1 MRTWAVIWI
10 VLSVLLLAFPVGFIA
25 YYIIKYV
32 KKTSSIIQKKVEEI
46 KELDK
51 MRTSILEESTT
62 EGSEQEAFLSD
73 ATETV
78 SDDDTSYQQENSVL
92 LLEIEEDTAMSDDV
106 AETHPV
112 TVEIADKQR
121 KLLEKLKYEALVA
134 KEKGKLEEYEK
145 KLIEWLAI
153 DENNLDLHKLLAD
166 LYFTLGQH
174 KKSLSLLKKII
185 ELDPQDHKAIWQIG
199 ELYLSNG
206 EFETAELLVEKAI
219 SMKPSN
225 PKYHIS
231 LVEVYY
237 NTNRK
242 NDAIQTLEK
251 VLKLRPASV
260 PYLLALADLYSE
272 IGDQESA
279 QKYYFRV
286 LEYEPSNVKAKQKL
300 QNVAL

>member
-10 VLSVLLLAFPVGFIA
+10 VLSVLLLAFPVGFVA

-32 KKTSSIIQKKVEEI
+32 KKTSSLIQKKVEEI

-51 MRTSILEESTT
+51 MRTSILEESAPIDPEDSFLADTQ
-62 EGSEQEAFLSD
+62 ESENTSASPQ
-73 ATETV
+73 
-78 SDDDTSYQQENSVL
+78 DTVL
-92 LLEIEEDTAMSDDV
+92 LLEIEDEQENASGSMV
-106 AETHPV
+106 EHPI
-112 TVEIADKQR
+112 TVEIAEKQR

-166 LYFTLGQH
+166 LYFTLWQH

-260 PYLLALADLYSE
+260 PYILALADLYAE

>member
-1 MRTWAVIWI
+1 

-51 MRTSILEESTT
+51 MRTSILEESIT

-73 ATETV
+73 TTETV
-78 SDDDTSYQQENSVL
+78 SEDASYPQESSVL
-92 LLEIEEDTAMSDDV
+92 LLEIEEDVMVSEDAL
-106 AETHPV
+106 ETHPV

>member
-1 MRTWAVIWI
+1 M
-10 VLSVLLLAFPVGFIA
+10 
-25 YYIIKYV
+25 
-32 KKTSSIIQKKVEEI
+32 
-46 KELDK
+46 
-51 MRTSILEESTT
+51 
-62 EGSEQEAFLSD
+62 
-73 ATETV
+73 
-78 SDDDTSYQQENSVL
+78 N
-92 LLEIEEDTAMSDDV
+92 
-106 AETHPV
+106 
-112 TVEIADKQR
+112 
-121 KLLEKLKYEALVA
+121 
-134 KEKGKLEEYEK
+134 
-145 KLIEWLAI
+145 
-153 DENNLDLHKLLAD
+153 
-166 LYFTLGQH
+166 
-174 KKSLSLLKKII
+174 
-185 ELDPQDHKAIWQIG
+185 
-199 ELYLSNG
+199 YLSNG

>member
-51 MRTSILEESTT
+51 MRTSILEESTPEVT
-62 EGSEQEAFLSD
+62 EDSFLAEDVVKDSEVPASQQHD
-73 ATETV
+73 A
-78 SDDDTSYQQENSVL
+78 SVL
-92 LLEIEEDTAMSDDV
+92 LLEIEEDMVGSEGV

-112 TVEIADKQR
+112 TIEIADKQK

-260 PYLLALADLYSE
+260 PYLLALADLYNE
-272 IGDQESA
+272 VWDQESA

>member
-1 MRTWAVIWI
+1 M
-10 VLSVLLLAFPVGFIA
+10 AFPIGFIA

-32 KKTSSIIQKKVEEI
+32 KKTSSLIQKKVEEI

-51 MRTSILEESTT
+51 MRTSILEESSN
-62 EGSEQEAFLSD
+62 EASEDAFLSD
-73 ATETV
+73 SVEVEPDV
-78 SDDDTSYQQENSVL
+78 SSSSDTNKVL
-92 LLEIEEDTAMSDDV
+92 LLEIEEEDATADE
-106 AETHPV
+106 APEAHPV

-145 KLIEWLAI
+145 KLIEGLAI

-260 PYLLALADLYSE
+260 PYLLALADLYNE
-272 IGDQESA
+272 VGDQESA

>member
-1 MRTWAVIWI
+1 M
-10 VLSVLLLAFPVGFIA
+10 LAFPVGFIA
-25 YYIIKYV
+25 YYIVKYV

-51 MRTSILEESTT
+51 MRTSILEESTIESPT
-62 EGSEQEAFLSD
+62 QEAFLSD
-73 ATETV
+73 TVETL
-78 SDDDTSYQQENSVL
+78 SDDTSSSHQQDNSVL
-92 LLEIEEDTAMSDDV
+92 LLEIEEDTALSDDII
-106 AETHPV
+106 ETHPV
-112 TVEIADKQR
+112 TIEIAEKQR
-121 KLLEKLKYEALVA
+121 KLLEKIKYEALVA

-260 PYLLALADLYSE
+260 PYILALADLYSE

>member
-1 MRTWAVIWI
+1 MRFGAIIWI
-10 VLSVLLLAFPVGFIA
+10 ILSVLLLSFPLGFLW
-25 YYIIKYV
+25 YYIWKYIK
-32 KKTSSIIQKKVEEI
+32 KSSQIVQNKIEEI

-51 MRTSILEESTT
+51 MRTTILEESRDEVMAEEWLDT
-62 EGSEQEAFLSD
+62 S
-73 ATETV
+73 
-78 SDDDTSYQQENSVL
+78 SDDTNSVL
-92 LLEIEEDTAMSDDV
+92 MVEITDDV
-106 AETHPV
+106 QDVSIDTTALIGESVKT
-112 TVEIADKQR
+112 EIAEKQK
-121 KLLEKLKYEALVA
+121 KLLEKLKYDALVA

-153 DENNLDLHKLLAD
+153 DENNLELHKLLAD

-199 ELYLSNG
+199 EVYLSNG
-206 EFETAELLVEKAI
+206 EFETAELLIEKAI

-231 LVEVYY
+231 MVEVLY

-242 NDAIQTLEK
+242 VDAIQTLEK
-251 VLKLRPASV
+251 VIKLRPASV
-260 PYLLALADLYSE
+260 PYLLALADLYAE
-272 IGDQESA
+272 VEDQENA

-286 LEYEPSNVKAKQKL
+286 LEYEPSNIKAKQKL
-300 QNVAL
+300 QNLAV